1 MKTSEL
7 ILPSIL
13 YKLNTKHQQLADDR
27 SNCTFHKESGLPT
40 KSATTKLLPYYHLPS
55 SDELNTWVMYLENI
69 LQEVYS
75 VEGTEQ
81 ILLEALNYLALKL
94 YFGEETPGFGGFSGP
109 MSERISSPMMGSSR
123 SLGGGFG
130 EGDAMG
136 MNHDNLKKLHQD
148 QGDPTD
154 HSEVFTGGP
163 GDDLDHLW
171 TQLRAEDGGL
181 YLPYRVGEELLDGP
195 HLPVPPHRR
204 PERAWELLAAHL
216 AAHLLET
223 ESAEPEHREPEGD
236 DSEFSEE
243 LFDAALNNLINHQQ
257 HFRDHQNTK
266 LSRVLEQ
273 QDKLNRENLLSNLN
287 KESSI
292 QVNPKREANFNSRR
306 SNMGSNGPQVYRITS
321 FEEELDREKKRRSR
335 FEMPRSSQVQAENL
349 NETVNGSPG
358 EVQVQRVGMH
368 AYKRS

>member
-1 MKTSEL
+1 V
-7 ILPSIL
+7 
-13 YKLNTKHQQLADDR
+13 H
-27 SNCTFHKESGLPT
+27 
-40 KSATTKLLPYYHLPS
+40 
-55 SDELNTWVMYLENI
+55 
-69 LQEVYS
+69 
-75 VEGTEQ
+75 
-81 ILLEALNYLALKL
+81 
-94 YFGEETPGFGGFSGP
+94 
-109 MSERISSPMMGSSR
+109 
-123 SLGGGFG
+123 
-130 EGDAMG
+130 
-136 MNHDNLKKLHQD
+136 
-148 QGDPTD
+148 
-154 HSEVFTGGP
+154 
-163 GDDLDHLW
+163 
-171 TQLRAEDGGL
+171 
-181 YLPYRVGEELLDGP
+181 
-195 HLPVPPHRR
+195 
-204 PERAWELLAAHL
+204 
-216 AAHLLET
+216 
-223 ESAEPEHREPEGD
+223 

>member
-136 MNHDNLKKLHQD
+136 MNHD
-148 QGDPTD
+148 
-154 HSEVFTGGP
+154 
-163 GDDLDHLW
+163 
-171 TQLRAEDGGL
+171 
-181 YLPYRVGEELLDGP
+181 
-195 HLPVPPHRR
+195 
-204 PERAWELLAAHL
+204 
-216 AAHLLET
+216 
-223 ESAEPEHREPEGD
+223 
-236 DSEFSEE
+236 
-243 LFDAALNNLINHQQ
+243 
-257 HFRDHQNTK
+257 
-266 LSRVLEQ
+266 
-273 QDKLNRENLLSNLN
+273 
-287 KESSI
+287 
-292 QVNPKREANFNSRR
+292 
-306 SNMGSNGPQVYRITS
+306 
-321 FEEELDREKKRRSR
+321 
-335 FEMPRSSQVQAENL
+335 
-349 NETVNGSPG
+349 
-358 EVQVQRVGMH
+358 
-368 AYKRS
+368 